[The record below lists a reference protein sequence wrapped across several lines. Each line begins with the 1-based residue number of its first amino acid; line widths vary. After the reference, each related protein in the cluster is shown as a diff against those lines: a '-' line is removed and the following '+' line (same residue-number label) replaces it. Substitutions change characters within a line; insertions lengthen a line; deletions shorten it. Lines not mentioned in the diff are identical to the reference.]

1 MKKEYNVPTIDVAS
15 YKVFESL
22 ANDNL
27 FSDPWGFDEDELTD
41 EE

>member
-1 MKKEYNVPTIDVAS
+1 MKKEYNVPTIDVVS
-15 YKVFESL
+15 YKAFESL

-27 FSDPWGFDEDELTD
+27 FSDPWGFDEELTD

>member
-1 MKKEYNVPTIDVAS
+1 MKKVYNAPTIDVAT
-15 YKVFESL
+15 YKAFESL

-27 FSDPWGFDEDELTD
+27 FSDPWGFDEEESTD